1 LSIGYFNYIDK
12 FENYQKVIF
21 QIYPQ
26 FQNYQKVIFNYQK
39 VIFIFM
45 WKTIWTY
52 CIYWLFRIL

>member
-45 WKTIWTY
+45 WKTI
-52 CIYWLFRIL
+52 